1 MGQKNFLSYRE
12 KTPKKKRG
20 WPMIRSTLMSLHSML
35 DEQLPDIEDRKEG
48 GNGSLGWLN
57 TVG

>member
-1 MGQKNFLSYRE
+1 
-12 KTPKKKRG
+12 
-20 WPMIRSTLMSLHSML
+20 MIRSTLMSLHSML